1 MNDNYYLDA
10 VTTRTLAAV
19 NTVSLKVNQS
29 VRNLATGLRINSG
42 ADGPAQ
48 LISSQSLRA
57 TLAVLESQVGSLQR
71 TDQVATTADAA
82 LGEVSDLLGEANAL
96 EVQLANTGALGSG
109 EQAAIQSQIDSILQE
124 VDRIG
129 STTAFNGQNLL
140 DGSATLRAGRDT
152 LAVGAISQH
161 ELGAVEIGGDDFV
174 LADVGSS
181 GLLADDHSGAQQ
193 AIAAAISDVA
203 TARARLGAFQ
213 SNTIS
218 SRISAFSVA
227 IENVTAADAI
237 TRGADVALE
246 TAELARSTSLQSAS
260 LLVLALAND
269 NQGLVLNLLD

>member
-1 MNDNYYLDA
+1 MSSTNYFNA
-10 VTTRTLAAV
+10 VTTTTLTSLNTATLSV
-19 NTVSLKVNQS
+19 NRSI
-29 VRNLATGLRINSG
+29 RNLSTGLRINSG
-42 ADGPAQ
+42 ADGPAR
-48 LISSQSLRA
+48 LISSESLRA
-57 TLAVLESQVGSLQR
+57 TLAILESHVGSLQR